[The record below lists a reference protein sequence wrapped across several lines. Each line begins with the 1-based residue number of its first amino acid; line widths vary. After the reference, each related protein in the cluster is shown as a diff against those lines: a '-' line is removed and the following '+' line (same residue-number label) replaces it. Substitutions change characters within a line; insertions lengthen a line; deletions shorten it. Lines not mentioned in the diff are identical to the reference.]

1 MLDIWWFYE
10 LFFQCT
16 FLGNHENFE
25 WWLVRKCIV
34 FVAFIVVCRWCCCC
48 CCCRFCSFVFWF
60 VCVCFFF
67 FCVDFFSARCLFPV
81 PFVCQFFVQ
90 AQSCRSALNLVYSVA
105 GWKMSQII
113 KRIDQHQIHWYY
125 VYFDVYNTDAVC
137 SKFFYVLCFF
147 RFVSL

>member
-1 MLDIWWFYE
+1 MILRTIFSMHISRKPRKFWMVTRSEMYFFRGFY
-10 LFFQCT
+10 C
-16 FLGNHENFE
+16 
-25 WWLVRKCIV
+25 
-34 FVAFIVVCRWCCCC
+34 CRWCCCC

-60 VCVCFFF
+60 VCVFFF
-67 FCVDFFSARCLFPV
+67 SCVDSFSARCLFPV